1 MAPLFRTCLA
11 AELVRN
17 YPPRLTLLIS
27 VAGNELASL
36 CNVELIPVWIVR
48 KDVSVN
54 TSKPMWHA
62 GRLLAAVAVLTV
74 LAACQTRPEVRSQSA
89 PNLDLARYTTYG
101 FMEKPSTDTAGYTT
115 LTTRYLQEAVSREM
129 ASRGYKRSDKP
140 DLLVNFNVVTKDKI
154 ESRGSSVGVGYGGG
168 WGWRRGYSLGVG
180 LGGLDDIHNY
190 TEGSLTIDLVD
201 RERNE
206 LVWSGT
212 AVARLTKKA
221 QDKPQPAIEEAVDLI
236 FDKYPRPE
244 AQTAQAN

>member
-1 MAPLFRTCLA
+1 M
-11 AELVRN
+11 
-17 YPPRLTLLIS
+17 
-27 VAGNELASL
+27 G
-36 CNVELIPVWIVR
+36 IVR

-54 TSKPMWHA
+54 TSKPVRLA

-115 LTTRYLQEAVSREM
+115 LTTRYLEEAVSREM
-129 ASRGYKRSDKP
+129 ASRGYTRSDKP
-140 DLLVNFNVVTKDKI
+140 DLLVNFNVATKDKV
-154 ESRGSSVGVGYGGG
+154 ESRGPSVGVGYGG
-168 WGWRRGYSLGVG
+168 WGWRHGYAW
-180 LGGLDDIHNY
+180 GGSFGGYNDIRNY

-212 AVARLTKKA
+212 AVGRLTKQA

-236 FDKYPRPE
+236 FNKYPRPE
-244 AQTAQAN
+244 AQTAQAH